1 MTTVFSSPANHAHGP
16 RGFTMLEL
24 LLAVLVI
31 AILATVAYPSYQDQV
46 RKGRRS
52 DAVAALGALQLAQ
65 ERYRSSNTS
74 YAPSVQALGRAGVS
88 EGGHYE
94 LAVRSAT
101 ESSYQLVAT
110 AMSSSSQSEDTACV
124 QMAIV
129 YSEGSTQYMAAAA
142 GATLSADAN
151 RRCWPL

>member
-1 MTTVFSSPANHAHGP
+1 
-16 RGFTMLEL
+16 MLEL

-31 AILATVAYPSYQDQV
+31 AILATVAYPAYQEQV

-65 ERYRSSNTS
+65 ERYRASNTS
-74 YAPSVQALGRAGVS
+74 YATSLQTLGRASVS
-88 EGGHYE
+88 EGAHYD

-101 ESSYQLVAT
+101 ETSYQLVAT
-110 AMSSSSQSEDTACV
+110 ARSGSSQSQDAPCV

-129 YSEGSTQYMAAAA
+129 YSEGSTQYMAGAA
-142 GATLSADAN
+142 GATLSADTS